1 MHDLSFIL
9 TLTGGLAAALA
20 FGAITRR
27 LGLSSLVGYM
37 LAGIV
42 VGPHTPGFVA
52 DARVA
57 SQMADIGV
65 ILLMFGVGMHFHPQE
80 LLRVWRVAVPGAA
93 VQVSLAAAAGW
104 VCARVLGWSHGA
116 GAVFGLALGVA
127 STVVLA
133 RMLVES
139 DRIATRE
146 GQVAIGWLIV
156 QDLFAV
162 LALVLLPALATDRA
176 DVESVAAEL
185 VLAIAEVVVFAGLVW
200 ALGTRLFAP
209 LMERIARMRSTE
221 LLTLTVFVVAL
232 GVAVIAAEVFN
243 VSLALGAFFGGLV
256 VGQSRFGAQAAA
268 DMAPFR
274 DVFSVLF
281 FVSVGMLFDPA
292 LLRTSPQL
300 LLLAL
305 GIVLVATPLVVLMIT
320 LLLGETIRTG
330 LTLAVGLAQIGEFSF
345 ILAVFGRSL
354 GVLPPEAMDTL
365 VAAAIGSI
373 AVSPVLFRF
382 VGSLEPRLG
391 RTHTH
396 AAASADEARA
406 PGSRSVVAIAGLGEL
421 GTRLAQRCAD
431 SGMSVF
437 AIDSRLQ
444 SIEELQAQ
452 GFAVTFGDP
461 SRPEVLK
468 RAGVQEARIIVV
480 IGSSLPE
487 KMRVCIAARQV
498 NPRISIIAISDSAA
512 ERAWLEEFGAALVY
526 DALGEVSEALLAA
539 IRRTI

>member
-1 MHDLSFIL
+1 MRAAVVGFDSTTSGGTLLRRDLERQAHAPTNVFVGFVARFSAQRLPFALERGRTGYAICAHPVTAQSSVSGGAVQQEAKPFRSLALLPAAIPSSCRMHDLSFIL

-146 GQVAIGWLIV
+146 GQVAMGWLIV

-176 DVESVAAEL
+176 DVESVVGEL
-185 VLAIAEVVVFAGLVW
+185 PLAIAKVVVFAGLVW

-209 LMERIARMRSTE
+209 LMERMARMRSTE

-232 GVAVIAAEVFN
+232 GVAVIAAEVF
-243 VSLALGAFFGGLV
+243 
-256 VGQSRFGAQAAA
+256 
-268 DMAPFR
+268 
-274 DVFSVLF
+274 
-281 FVSVGMLFDPA
+281 
-292 LLRTSPQL
+292 
-300 LLLAL
+300 
-305 GIVLVATPLVVLMIT
+305 
-320 LLLGETIRTG
+320 
-330 LTLAVGLAQIGEFSF
+330 
-345 ILAVFGRSL
+345 
-354 GVLPPEAMDTL
+354 
-365 VAAAIGSI
+365 
-373 AVSPVLFRF
+373 
-382 VGSLEPRLG
+382 
-391 RTHTH
+391 
-396 AAASADEARA
+396 
-406 PGSRSVVAIAGLGEL
+406 
-421 GTRLAQRCAD
+421 
-431 SGMSVF
+431 
-437 AIDSRLQ
+437 
-444 SIEELQAQ
+444 
-452 GFAVTFGDP
+452 
-461 SRPEVLK
+461 
-468 RAGVQEARIIVV
+468 
-480 IGSSLPE
+480 
-487 KMRVCIAARQV
+487 
-498 NPRISIIAISDSAA
+498 
-512 ERAWLEEFGAALVY
+512 
-526 DALGEVSEALLAA
+526 
-539 IRRTI
+539 